1 LISQINWNKNLQRT
15 LCNINCKMNEYM
27 FDYDLNDLYEKLIS
41 TETSLYQSPI
51 ECSSTKRFPELL
63 EMLLEQN
70 THHGIISW
78 LKDGRG
84 FIIHNRKDFEKYML
98 ALYFD
103 GIKFRSFQRQLNIYG
118 FVRLDKGTKRYT
130 YGHKSF
136 ARNQDNNLIKRTPIK
151 SKTSMPIRLD
161 SN

>member
-1 LISQINWNKNLQRT
+1 
-15 LCNINCKMNEYM
+15 MNEDI
-27 FDYDLNDLYEKLIS
+27 FDFDLNDLHEKLVRTEIS
-41 TETSLYQSPI
+41 SYQSPI
-51 ECSSTKRFPELL
+51 ECTGIKRFPEIL

-70 THHGIISW
+70 NHHGIISW

-84 FIIHNRKDFEKYML
+84 FVIHNRKDFEKYML
-98 ALYFD
+98 ASYFD

-118 FVRLDKGTKRYT
+118 FVRLDKGTKCYT

-151 SKTSMPIRLD
+151 GKSSMSISLD
-161 SN
+161 SH